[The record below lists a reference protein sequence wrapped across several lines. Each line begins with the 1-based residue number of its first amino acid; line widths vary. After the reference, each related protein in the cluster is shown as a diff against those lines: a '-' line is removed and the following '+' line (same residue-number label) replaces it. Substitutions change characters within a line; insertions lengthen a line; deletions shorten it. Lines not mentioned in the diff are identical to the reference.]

1 MANESIAMPSVTS
14 TLTQHGGLQAAMS
27 ASSSVSVADG
37 HDVVEQKGVE
47 SAAKASQEPPTH
59 IKTVKPSI
67 DKAYIEKQAQELQER
82 LDNLSKMKG
91 WTINFSLIPELEQ
104 PVIKVIDA
112 ETKQVIRQI
121 PSEEMLLINKRFQSM
136 EQSGNTVSSLSGLLF
151 DGQV

>member
-14 TLTQHGGLQAAMS
+14 TLTQHGGPQAAMS
-27 ASSSVSVADG
+27 VSPSVSGG
-37 HDVVEQKGVE
+37 HDVVEQIGVE
-47 SAAKASQEPPTH
+47 STVQVSQAPLTH
-59 IKTVKPSI
+59 IRAVEARM
-67 DKAYIEKQAQELQER
+67 DKADIEKQAQELQER
-82 LDNLSKMKG
+82 LDNLSKLKG
-91 WTINFSLIPELEQ
+91 WTINFSLIPEFDQ

-136 EQSGNTVSSLSGLLF
+136 EQSGNTVSSLAGLLF